1 MFVAGPIQVLRLIID
16 PIVDIALDVWL
27 PLVSKATETYAS
39 RIRDVVDT
47 SPAASSMLDGLHSL
61 LSSLNSSNVG
71 YQVWNGD
78 MSFQSGHTTLAQNQT
93 SLNSWWNQLVE
104 TDYTQALKVARSQW
118 YRFALRDHSTDRMV
132 CILIG
137 YGLLVTVGSWYL
149 ARSRNAYGRT
159 VGKALQQALRQ
170 QGAILKVTFFIAIEL
185 MLFPLGCGILLDLS
199 TLALFPESTVMSRID
214 YWRANPGIWTFFHW
228 VLGTLFMFHFAVFV
242 TLCRDVVRPGVMW
255 FIRNPNDPQFHPI
268 KEILERPVMFQLR
281 KIGISA
287 LLYAGLI
294 MFGIGSVVFTIS
306 NWGGSILPL
315 RLSMQ

>member
-1 MFVAGPIQVLRLIID
+1 
-16 PIVDIALDVWL
+16 
-27 PLVSKATETYAS
+27 
-39 RIRDVVDT
+39 
-47 SPAASSMLDGLHSL
+47 
-61 LSSLNSSNVG
+61 
-71 YQVWNGD
+71 
-78 MSFQSGHTTLAQNQT
+78 
-93 SLNSWWNQLVE
+93 
-104 TDYTQALKVARSQW
+104 
-118 YRFALRDHSTDRMV
+118 MV

-306 NWGGSILPL
+306 NCGGSILPL